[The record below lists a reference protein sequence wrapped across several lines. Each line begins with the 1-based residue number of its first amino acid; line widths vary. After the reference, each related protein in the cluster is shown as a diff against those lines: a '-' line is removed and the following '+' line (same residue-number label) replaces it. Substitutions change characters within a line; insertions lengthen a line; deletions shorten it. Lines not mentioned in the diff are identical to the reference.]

1 MSGLLPVLITVLQRT
16 LSSSRSLSEIVSW
29 ADVAKLYKTNTASK
43 KLIQT
48 LNFTL
53 CSLPEVPRME
63 QAEVRELLESLQVK
77 DNKIED
83 ELQTFLCFC
92 TLVLLAL
99 CFDSESQYLAH
110 VLMTN

>member
-1 MSGLLPVLITVLQRT
+1 MLSSDWSILIILC
-16 LSSSRSLSEIVSW
+16 SDWSSRSLSEIVSW

-77 DNKIED
+77 DTKNRGSIKN
-83 ELQTFLCFC
+83 LQYFLYFGSACS
-92 TLVLLAL
+92 L
-99 CFDSESQYLAH
+99 S
-110 VLMTN
+110 